1 MSNNIHGTVAA
12 VKHEKFHLCHIDVY
26 IAPFEKVQVG
36 KDQEKAQSVKDSHST
51 NQDGK
56 KPN

>member
-26 IAPFEKVQVG
+26 IAPFALQRYV
-36 KDQEKAQSVKDSHST
+36 AI
-51 NQDGK
+51 
-56 KPN
+56 